1 MESAKE
7 EFDDK
12 IKIIFL
18 PFVSTSHIIP
28 MVDIARVFAVHGV
41 DVTIIASPVAA
52 SLFQSSVDRDSS
64 RGRSIR
70 THVVKFPAAEVGLP
84 DGVETFNADTAPDMI
99 AKIAKGLQLL
109 EKEIDKLFEE
119 LEADCIVTDM
129 FYPWT
134 ANAAAR
140 LGIPRLIL
148 LVGSYLAH
156 SALHS
161 VKTYGPHKDIESDH
175 TNDKFALPGLPHH
188 LEMTRLQLPDWLR
201 KPNGYTYLMETIR
214 DSERRSYGAVF
225 DSFYELEGE
234 YQDHYKK
241 AMGTKSWSLGPVS
254 MWVNQDAADKA
265 ARGHA
270 KVEQRGKEQEEEY
283 GWLKWLNSKPESSV
297 LYVSFGSMSKFPS
310 SQLFEIAQ
318 ALEDSGHDF
327 MWVVKKKDDEDGTF
341 LEEFEKRVKASN
353 KGYLIWG
360 WAPQLLILE
369 NPAIGG
375 IVTHCGW
382 NTIMESVNAGLAMV
396 TWPMFAEQFFNE
408 KLLVDVLKI
417 GVAVGV
423 KEWRKWQ
430 EFGEEVVKKDKIVNA
445 IGLLM
450 GDGEESV
457 EMRRRAREL
466 SDAAKRA
473 IEVGGSSHNNVLDLI
488 QELKSLKL
496 DRANRN

>member
-1 MESAKE
+1 MAMEKE
-7 EFDDK
+7 NHELRA
-12 IKIIFL
+12 IFV
-18 PFVSTSHIIP
+18 PFLSTSHIIP
-28 MVDIARVFAVHGV
+28 LVDMARLFAMHDV
-41 DVTIIASPVAA
+41 DVTILTTSHNATIFQKSIDLDSARGRPIRTHCLKFPASMVGLPAGVEAFNVDTRKDMLPKIFMGLA
-52 SLFQSSVDRDSS
+52 ILQPEMESLFQQ
-64 RGRSIR
+64 
-70 THVVKFPAAEVGLP
+70 L
-84 DGVETFNADTAPDMI
+84 NAD
-99 AKIAKGLQLL
+99 
-109 EKEIDKLFEE
+109 F
-119 LEADCIVTDM
+119 IVTDM
-129 FYPWT
+129 FYPWSVD
-134 ANAAAR
+134 AAAK
-140 LGIPRLIL
+140 LGIPRIMFH
-148 LVGSYLAH
+148 GASYLAR

-161 VKTYGPHKDIESDH
+161 VQHYKPYLKVDSDSE
-175 TNDKFALPGLPHH
+175 KFVLPGLPHE

-201 KPNGYTYLMETIR
+201 EPNGYTHLMEMIR
-214 DSERRSYGAVF
+214 DSERRSYGSVF

-234 YQDHYKK
+234 YLDHYKK

-254 MWVNQDAADKA
+254 MWANQDAADKA
-265 ARGHA
+265 GRGQA
-270 KVEQRGKEQEEEY
+270 KLEQKGKEEEDS
-283 GWLKWLNSKPESSV
+283 GCLKWLHSKPENSV

-310 SQLFEIAQ
+310 LQLVEIAQ

-327 MWVVKKKDDEDGTF
+327 MWVVKKKDGEDGSF

-382 NTIMESVNAGLAMV
+382 NTVMESVNAGLAMA

-408 KLLVDVLKI
+408 KLLVDALKI

-430 EFGEEVVKKDKIVNA
+430 QFGEEVVKKDQIAKA
-445 IGLLM
+445 IALLM
-450 GDGEESV
+450 GNGEESV

-473 IEVGGSSHNNVLDLI
+473 IKFGGSSHTNLLQLI
-488 QELKSLKL
+488 QELESLKL
-496 DRANRN
+496 DRINGK